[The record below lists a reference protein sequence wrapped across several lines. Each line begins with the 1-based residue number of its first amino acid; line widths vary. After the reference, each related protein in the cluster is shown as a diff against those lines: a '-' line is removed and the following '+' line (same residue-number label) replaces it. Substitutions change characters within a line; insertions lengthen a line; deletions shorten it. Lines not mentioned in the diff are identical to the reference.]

1 MDKIIGITNAPDD
14 VIAAFLSETPI
25 YVLAHGKYVGGHIV
39 IYEDSQQIASGDL
52 IDGQDDGGTGTYAYN
67 LTPIEGYSGYDD
79 AKRYRLVIDG
89 DEINSVKNGALTNLP
104 LDAMYIIADFGSGMQ
119 VIQTYP
125 NLSSVSV
132 SQTKTVTTKKYQT
145 KKLDKSLLPDS
156 VESGIEAAN
165 TKATTALS
173 AAQAAQNTAN
183 EAISSANTAQST
195 ANTAKSTADTAKSTA
210 DTALAR
216 TVEPYT
222 GDTQMAPLYKNGGF
236 SAWRSV
242 VQNLSYDKTEG
253 YFSADVLGTTALNF
267 ADRPDGVFYANV
279 QVGNQSAKAFLSKKY
294 TGNNLWFVGGFAVI
308 DDGYFRTGEILY
320 VSSNTIP
327 QHAAKGLFLTF
338 RAPDSMLLK
347 SSTSGS
353 DKQFRITVDDTGKI
367 SATEITDA

>member
-79 AKRYRLVIDG
+79 AKRYRLVIDE
-89 DEINSVKNGALTNLP
+89 DEIDRVKNGALTNLP

-119 VIQTYP
+119 VVQTYP
-125 NLSSVSV
+125 NLTSVSV
-132 SQTKTVTTKKYQT
+132 SQTKTVTTAKYQT

-173 AAQAAQNTAN
+173 AAQAAQDTAN
-183 EAISSANTAQST
+183 EAISSANTAQTTANTAQST
-195 ANTAKSTADTAKSTA
+195 ANTAKSTADTA
-210 DTALAR
+210 LAR
-216 TVEPYT
+216 AVEPYT
-222 GDTQMAPLYKNGGF
+222 GITQMAPLYENGGF

-242 VQNLSYDKTEG
+242 VQYLLYDKTEG
-253 YFSADVLGTTALNF
+253 YFFVNAFDTTTALKEE
-267 ADRPDGVFYANV
+267 DIPRGVFCVRVY
-279 QVGNQSAKAFLSKKY
+279 VGNQPATAFLSHFR
-294 TGNNLWFVGGFAVI
+294 TINNFWSVSGFAVI
-308 DDGYFRTGEILY
+308 TDDYFRTGELLY
-320 VSSNTIP
+320 VSANTIP
-327 QHAAKGLFLTF
+327 INETKGLFLTF

-347 SSTSGS
+347 SSTANST
-353 DKQFRITVDDTGKI
+353 KQFRITVDDSGNLT
-367 SATEITDA
+367 ATEAT